1 MMASVS
7 KETALEAVSR
17 LYQEFMTL
25 PFPPRL
31 AGADRAG
38 FDLVMLDSDTAGWVF
53 TWIKNGG
60 ELDARAR
67 SGLLRSIARLD
78 QVIPVLSEADHPE
91 YWHRLHEMARLVAD
105 SPQADANEMTSQPWN
120 A

>member
-1 MMASVS
+1 MS
-7 KETALEAVSR
+7 KETALEAVTR
-17 LYQEFMTL
+17 LYQEFMKL

-53 TWIKNGG
+53 IWIKNGG
-60 ELDARAR
+60 ELEARGR
-67 SGLLRSIARLD
+67 SGLLRCIARLD
-78 QVIPVLSEADHPE
+78 QVLPVLSETDHPE

-105 SPQADANEMTSQPWN
+105 SPQVATT
-120 A
+120 